1 MNHISIIGNIATDI
15 EPRTTQSGVNTCN
28 FRVAVRRR
36 YANAQGVRESDFL
49 TVVCWRGTAD
59 YVAKY
64 MHKGSKIAVEGS
76 IQVRQYDAQD
86 GSKRTVTEII
96 ADSVEGLD
104 KREEG
109 QHAQPAQ
116 DNGGFVEVE
125 NDSELPF

>member
-1 MNHISIIGNIATDI
+1 MNKVMIIGNIATDI
-15 EPRTTQSGVNTCN
+15 ELRTTQSGVNTCN

-49 TVVCWRGTAD
+49 TVVCWRGTAE

-64 MHKGSKIAVEGS
+64 MHKGSRIAVEGS

-104 KREEG
+104 KREDG
-109 QHAQPAQ
+109 AQPAH
-116 DNGGFVEVE
+116 DNGGFVEVQD
-125 NDSELPF
+125 DSELPF